1 MKTREPSAE
10 TGVRNDIRE
19 ALVMPA
25 VTPDRSP
32 RYLRR
37 KSAARYIREYW
48 GLPCEP
54 SWLAKLAVTGDGPAF
69 RKCGRFPM
77 YETADLDGWAQG
89 RLSAPMRS
97 TSEHRSSIRNCK

>member
-1 MKTREPSAE
+1 MISTDDRLGEAIEK
-10 TGVRNDIRE
+10 NDSFE
-19 ALVMPA
+19 DGKPPA
-25 VTPDRSP
+25 VTPDRPP

-37 KSAARYIREYW
+37 QSAARYIREYW

-54 SWLAKLAVTGDGPAF
+54 SWLAKLAVTAGGPAF

-77 YETADLDGWAQG
+77 YETAALDDWAQS

-97 TSEHRSSIRNCK
+97 TSGHRSNCK